1 MVNTASLRDAAAPA
15 LLRRRDYMTM
25 KLIKFGLC
33 MTFLVP
39 GFGVA
44 SEGTLPQA
52 LQCRSPLYLH
62 LDTLSEDFKL
72 SRLEA
77 SLALQEAADM
87 WNEAVGENMLRVQH
101 GKGIPVRFIYDHRQ
115 QMLEAQSD
123 ELTDYRAEVSALI
136 EELDDAAEA
145 LESPQSR
152 RDPQAHNNAV
162 QRYNE
167 NVQVYLDKQQDFNA
181 KVAEFNSRQERLR
194 AARVEAQQEF
204 SEQGLDGQSG
214 DYRGGWTIR
223 NGKPVSPLNESIS
236 VYKFGSQQT
245 LEAILAHEIGHAIGM
260 GHVAGHSS
268 IMSPTR
274 NEGPGY
280 NHEPARLSTL
290 DIDAVQRV
298 CE

>member
-1 MVNTASLRDAAAPA
+1 MRLVSL
-15 LLRRRDYMTM
+15 
-25 KLIKFGLC
+25 KFGLPVVVLC
-33 MTFLVP
+33 GLLVP
-39 GFGVA
+39 GLSAA

-62 LDTLSEDFKL
+62 LDTLSEEFNL

-87 WNEAVGENMLRVQH
+87 WNEAVGDNMLRIQH

-115 QMLEAQSD
+115 QMLEKFSAEDAALEAQSD

-136 EELDDAAEA
+136 EELDEAAEA

-152 RDPQAHNNAV
+152 RDPEAHNKAV

-194 AARVEAQQEF
+194 SARLEAQQGF

-214 DYRGGWTIR
+214 DYRGGWTTR
-223 NGKPVSPLNESIS
+223 NGRPVSPLNESIS

-245 LEAILAHEIGHAIGM
+245 LVAILAHEIGHAIGM
-260 GHVAGHSS
+260 GHVSGHSS

-290 DIDAVQRV
+290 DIEAVQRV